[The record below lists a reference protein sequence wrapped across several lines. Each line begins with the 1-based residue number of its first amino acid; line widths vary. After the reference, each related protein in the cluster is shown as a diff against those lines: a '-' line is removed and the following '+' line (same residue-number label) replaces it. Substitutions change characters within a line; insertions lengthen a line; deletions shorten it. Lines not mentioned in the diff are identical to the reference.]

1 MFCPKC
7 GKELPDGSK
16 FCSACGNHLADVMPE
31 PEQQPESIPQWQPEP
46 VPEQPEPVPERSEQT
61 AEASLTEAPL
71 DAPTAEIVPVKKKP
85 ELKKLIGLAVAVI
98 AVIAV
103 VFGGKALFSGS
114 GGDNVYAYLSDGRYE
129 LITDL
134 EKDQTIEI
142 ASSKSD
148 STMSDLLAFSPD
160 GKYVYYFTKFST
172 GPYTGTLCRAE
183 YAKLK
188 ENSSKN
194 DKYIE
199 IIASNVALGLRF
211 FEDGTVVYR
220 NNANT
225 LYCFDG
231 KETTQIARDVSF
243 YTIDQ
248 SDRILYTTGDYSE
261 GRTLYGVSLSDIDNK
276 IKLASKCDSIYSC
289 SDFDHILY
297 VRQDENYNRTLYTV
311 GFTKESEKLADCIS
325 NFYQSDDRFY
335 FTSEQG
341 VKLSLYDF
349 VDDPYAQADAGITEP
364 NADDYSVAQYSYE
377 MLYGSNLSEESYDE
391 LYTSC
396 TKPLYWY
403 GERLWSAQS
412 MENALGTDWGD
423 NTERIHAATQSF
435 IDQFASSADENGFIR
450 VTDEVRAALQEIQAS
465 LGTSENEWQWLWLCY
480 NKYQSGTSVDYEAY
494 GAAYDQ
500 WLEVSSRIATRED
513 LQNKENDY
521 SVLTLYCFN
530 NGKLTTISDAVL
542 DVDSYYGAIAYNT
555 TQMIT
560 EKIDLEDVYLISD
573 VRDLLQVD
581 RKAENYIILANGTS
595 CRMSAAAAEVF
606 GGSVYANLYF
616 TDGEAYMCEDDGT
629 LSMAEIRSGSVGD
642 FKIVT
647 DDAEILDRDDSTLYY
662 ASGSY
667 KSGGVTYCDLY
678 SCTDGTSTRL
688 ARDIMYSNINLYS
701 DGVILA
707 YTGYRDY
714 SGYELTMIDA
724 KGNATRIGDEV
735 TQYIRVDKSTV
746 LFISDG
752 DLYSFDN
759 KERAKVRNDVDWLWS
774 KNSMQIDCTF
784 GWNDFEYD
792 YYD

>member
-7 GKELPDGSK
+7 GKELPVGSK
-16 FCSACGNHLADVMPE
+16 FCSACGNQLTDLMPE
-31 PEQQPESIPQWQPEP
+31 PEQQPESIPQWQAEP
-46 VPEQPEPVPERSEQT
+46 VPEQPEQT

-71 DAPTAEIVPVKKKP
+71 DAPTAEIVLVKKKP

-103 VFGGKALFSGS
+103 VFGVKALFFGS
-114 GGDNVYAYLSDGRYE
+114 GGGNAYAYLSDGRYE
-129 LITDL
+129 LITNL

-142 ASSKSD
+142 ALSKSD
-148 STMSDLLAFSPD
+148 SIMSDLLTFSPD
-160 GKYVYYFTKFST
+160 GKYIYYFTKFST
-172 GPYTGTLCRAE
+172 GSYTGTLCRAE

-188 ENSSKN
+188 EDSSKN

-199 IIASNVALGLRF
+199 IIASNVAVGLQF
-211 FEDGTVVYR
+211 FKDGTVVYR
-220 NNANT
+220 NNADT

-231 KETTQIARDVSF
+231 KETTQIAKDVNF
-243 YTIDQ
+243 YAIDQ
-248 SDRILYTTGDYSE
+248 SDRILYTSGNYSE
-261 GRTLYGVSLSDIDNK
+261 GRSLYGVSLSDLDNK
-276 IKLASKCDSIYSC
+276 IKLASKCDSVYSC

-297 VRQDENYNRTLYTV
+297 VTHDENNSRTLYTV
-311 GFTKESEKLADCIS
+311 GFAKESEKLADCIS
-325 NFYQSDDRFY
+325 NFYQADDRFY

-364 NADDYSVAQYSYE
+364 NADDYNVVQYSYE

-412 MENALGTDWGD
+412 MEAALGTDWGD
-423 NTERIHAATQSF
+423 NAERIHAATQSF

-450 VTDEVRAALQEIQAS
+450 VTDEVKAALQEIQAS
-465 LGTSENEWQWLWLCY
+465 LGTSENEWRWLWLCY

-500 WLEVSSRIATRED
+500 WLEARSRIATRED
-513 LQNKENDY
+513 LQNEENDY

-530 NGKLTTISDAVL
+530 NGKLTTINDAVL
-542 DVDSYYGAIAYNT
+542 DVAFYSGAIAYNT

-573 VRDLLQVD
+573 VRDLLRID
-581 RKAENYIILANGTS
+581 HKAENNIILDNGTS
-595 CRMSAAAAEVF
+595 CKMSAAAAEVF
-606 GGSVYANLYF
+606 DGSAFPRLYF

-629 LSMAEIRSGSVGD
+629 LSMAEIRSGSVGG
-642 FKIVT
+642 FKIVA

-662 ASGSY
+662 SSGSY
-667 KSGGVTYCDLY
+667 ESGGVTYCDLY
-678 SCTDGTSTRL
+678 SCADGTSTRL
-688 ARDIMYSNINLYS
+688 ARDIMYRNINLYS

-707 YTGYRDY
+707 YTGYRNY

-735 TQYIRVDKSTV
+735 SRYIRVNKSTV
-746 LFISDG
+746 LLISDG
-752 DLYSFDN
+752 DLYSFN
-759 KERAKVRNDVDWLWS
+759 GKEREKVRNDVDWLWS
-774 KNSMQIDCTF
+774 KNSMQIDYTF
-784 GWNDFEYD
+784 GWYDFGYN